1 MLHRLQ
7 LPHHLCRSLSLSALF
22 PLFGLGTLG
31 QIFLA
36 FVANDGVGGIVEL
49 QAALAFIA
57 CAFWR
62 LAGSLFLSV
71 LLHLMGGL
79 NTVSFIALRVKQLL
93 PALLSQRL
101 PLLRPLHFLGAVLLQ
116 GDDVFPLALQ
126 LLVGLRVDD
135 ELLLDDQIDEN
146 LLLLPVQVVGA
157 GPAVQYFVVGVGEVE
172 AGSLALPQLDQ
183 LEGPDAGGAMQWVF
197 LLLPALLGCAKAKL
211 VHFLALA
218 PHYIIMA
225 AMKGLKITLT
235 RSRRS

>member
-1 MLHRLQ
+1 M
-7 LPHHLCRSLSLSALF
+7 
-22 PLFGLGTLG
+22 
-31 QIFLA
+31 FLA
-36 FVANDGVGGIVEL
+36 FVANEGMGGMAEL

-79 NTVSFIALRVKQLL
+79 NTVSLIALGVKQLL
-93 PALLSQRL
+93 LALLSQRCS
-101 PLLRPLHFLGAVLLQ
+101 LLRPLRFLGAVLSQ

-126 LLVGLRVDD
+126 LLAGLRVDD
-135 ELLLDDQIDEN
+135 ELLLDDQIDED

-157 GPAVQYFVVGVGEVE
+157 RPAVQYFVVGVGEVE

-183 LEGPDAGGAMQWVF
+183 LEGLDAGGAMRWVL

-211 VHFLALA
+211 GHFLALA
-218 PHYIIMA
+218 PHLYYYGSNKRAQI
-225 AMKGLKITLT
+225 KLT

>member
-1 MLHRLQ
+1 
-7 LPHHLCRSLSLSALF
+7 
-22 PLFGLGTLG
+22 
-31 QIFLA
+31 
-36 FVANDGVGGIVEL
+36 
-49 QAALAFIA
+49 
-57 CAFWR
+57 
-62 LAGSLFLSV
+62 
-71 LLHLMGGL
+71 MGGL

-183 LEGPDAGGAMQWVF
+183 LEGPDAGGAMQRVF

-225 AMKGLKITLT
+225 AIKGLKITLT